1 MPEGHLVH
9 RHAGELRRAFAG
21 RVLEASS
28 PQGRFAEGAAEIAR
42 TTLLET
48 EAYGKNLFL
57 GFEGDRV
64 VHVHLGRQ
72 GIWLW
77 PDTAEAARPSVRLRL
92 SAGGQTADLIAPLVC
107 ELGDRSTRDDIV
119 ARLGPDPLRDD
130 ADVERVRTAIDSSA
144 QPIGAL
150 LLDQSVVSGIGNVLR
165 AEILNLVGVHPST
178 EGRAIEPSVFGTLWE
193 TTVRVMRRAV
203 GEGRIITRRPPGV
216 PVETLDEVEGRF
228 VYGRERCG
236 RCDTELEHLEIA
248 GRAIN
253 ACPRCQPGDLGRRR
267 HSVA

>member
-9 RHAGELRRAFAG
+9 RHAGELRQAFAG
-21 RVLEASS
+21 SVVEASS

-48 EAYGKNLFL
+48 EAYGKHLFL
-57 GFEGDRV
+57 GFEGGRV

-77 PDTAEAARPSVRLRL
+77 LDTAEAPRPSVRLRL
-92 SAGGQTADLIAPLVC
+92 SAAGETADLIAPLIC
-107 ELGDRSTRDDIV
+107 ELGDRSTRDDVV
-119 ARLGPDPLRDD
+119 ARLGPDPLRED
-130 ADVERVRTAIDSSA
+130 AELERVRTAIGSSA

-165 AEILNLVGVHPST
+165 AEILNLVGVHPAM
-178 EGRAIEPSVFGTLWE
+178 EGHALEPATFDPLWE
-193 TTVRVMRRAV
+193 ATVRVMRRAV
-203 GEGRIITRRPPGV
+203 DEGRIITRRPPGV

-228 VYGRERCG
+228 AYGRERCG
-236 RCDTELEHLEIA
+236 RCDTDLEHLEIA

-253 ACPRCQPGDLGRRR
+253 ACPHCQPGDPGRTR

>member
-77 PDTAEAARPSVRLRL
+77 PESAEAARPSVRLRL
-92 SAGGQTADLIAPLVC
+92 SAGGHAADLIAPLVC
-107 ELGDRSTRDDIV
+107 ELGDRSTRDDVV

-130 ADVERVRTAIDSSA
+130 ADVERVRTTIDSSA

-150 LLDQSVVSGIGNVLR
+150 LLDQSVVSGIG
-165 AEILNLVGVHPST
+165 
-178 EGRAIEPSVFGTLWE
+178 
-193 TTVRVMRRAV
+193 
-203 GEGRIITRRPPGV
+203 
-216 PVETLDEVEGRF
+216 
-228 VYGRERCG
+228 
-236 RCDTELEHLEIA
+236 
-248 GRAIN
+248 
-253 ACPRCQPGDLGRRR
+253 
-267 HSVA
+267 